1 MYTSSESQDIDAAPE
16 EASLKNSAIIR
27 AGLCLFLACGTC
39 QLALATTWC
48 VDSRG
53 TLGCASTIGAAV
65 SGASPGDT
73 INVTHGIYKE
83 QVWIG
88 KPLSL
93 IGQNASNTVID
104 ATGKANGI
112 TISNTTQVVVTGF
125 TVENADAAGIWITG
139 SSFITISGNNVVHN
153 DLGLIPGANP
163 SCPPLIGTP
172 FERGEAEDCGEGIFL
187 SHVDHSLI
195 STNTVTQNAGGIL
208 ITDDTGA
215 THDNQVIG
223 NSVVRNTQL
232 DCGITLPSHNPS
244 PGGGVYNNIIADN
257 DSMYNGGPG
266 VGIFAPIPGSRA
278 SGNIVRN
285 NRLIGNG
292 LPGVTMHNHVPNGT
306 PGFPPFPANFDD
318 NQIVG
323 NVISDNSQDFEDA
336 ATSGPTG
343 INIYSVSP
351 MKGTIITGNIID
363 RESLDISIRIPPLA
377 GGLPAVV
384 IQFNNLNGSQHNT
397 GVENFNG
404 TSINAA
410 MNWWG
415 CSNGAGAPGCTTV
428 SGAGVQ
434 STPALTN
441 PIQSNK

>member
-1 MYTSSESQDIDAAPE
+1 LQTSTI
-16 EASLKNSAIIR
+16 NR
-27 AGLCLFLACGTC
+27 AGVFLLMACGTC
-39 QLALATTWC
+39 QLALASTWC
-48 VDSRG
+48 VNSGG
-53 TLGCASTIGAAV
+53 TSGCAATIGAAV
-65 SGASPGDT
+65 AAASAGDT
-73 INVTHGIYKE
+73 INVAQGIYKE
-83 QVWIG
+83 QVSIG
-88 KPLSL
+88 KPLFL
-93 IGQNASNTVID
+93 IGKNASNTVID

-112 TISNTTQVVVTGF
+112 KITNTSQVVVTGF

-139 SSFITISGNNVVHN
+139 SSFINISGNNVVHN

-163 SCPPLIGTP
+163 TCPALIGTP
-172 FERGEAEDCGEGIFL
+172 FEKGEAEDCGEGIFL
-187 SHVDHSLI
+187 SNVDHSAI
-195 STNTVTQNAGGIL
+195 SNNTVTQNAGGIL

-215 THDNQVIG
+215 THHNQIIG
-223 NSVVRNTQL
+223 NSVVHNTQL
-232 DCGITLPSHNPS
+232 DCGITLPSHNPT
-244 PGGGVYNNIIADN
+244 PAGGVYDNLIADN

-278 SGNIVRN
+278 SGNIVKN

-306 PGFPPFPANFDD
+306 PGFPPAPANFDD
-318 NQIVG
+318 NQIIG

-343 INIYSVSP
+343 IHVYSVSP

-363 RESLDISIRIPPLA
+363 RESLDISIKIPPIA
-377 GGLPAVV
+377 GGLPAVT
-384 IQFNNLNGSQHNT
+384 IQFNNLNGNQHNT

-404 TSINAA
+404 TSVNAT

-434 STPALTN
+434 STPSLTN

>member
-1 MYTSSESQDIDAAPE
+1 M
-16 EASLKNSAIIR
+16 KR
-27 AGLCLFLACGTC
+27 AGVFLLVACGTC
-39 QLALATTWC
+39 QLGPAATWC
-48 VDSRG
+48 VNSGG
-53 TLGCASTIGAAV
+53 TSGCAASIGAAV
-65 SGASPGDT
+65 SAAAAGDT
-73 INVTHGIYKE
+73 INVAQGIYKE
-83 QVWIG
+83 QVSIG

-93 IGQNASNTVID
+93 IGKSASNTVID
-104 ATGKANGI
+104 AGGKANGVTI
-112 TISNTTQVVVTGF
+112 TNTSQVVVTGF
-125 TVENADAAGIWITG
+125 TVENAEAAGIWITG
-139 SSFITISGNNVVHN
+139 SSFITIAANNVVHN

-163 SCPPLIGTP
+163 TCPALTGTP
-172 FERGEAEDCGEGIFL
+172 FEKGEAEDCGEGIFL
-187 SHVDHSLI
+187 SHVDHSMI
-195 STNTVTQNAGGIL
+195 SNNTVTLNAGGIL

-215 THDNQVIG
+215 THDNQVTG

-232 DCGITLPSHNPS
+232 HCGITLPSQDAS
-244 PGGGVYNNIIADN
+244 AFCGVYNNLIADN

-306 PGFPPFPANFDD
+306 PGFPPSPANFDD
-318 NQIVG
+318 NQIIG

-363 RESLDISIRIPPLA
+363 RESLDISIRIPPLT

-384 IQFNNLNGSQHNT
+384 IQFNNLNGNQHNT

-415 CSNGAGAPGCTTV
+415 CSNGPGAHGCTTV
-428 SGAGVQ
+428 SGTGVQ
-434 STPALTN
+434 STPSLTN